1 MVRINGNRDTAE
13 VTGDSRLKVEA
24 SAHNP
29 ASIAAEKQDAYAV
42 PFEQDAGAVT
52 ADFFYLK
59 NTNSK
64 NLFIYRLKMYTPT
77 LDNEVDIVIGV
88 TGSPTAGTAIVPVNL
103 YAGGKA
109 ADVACEGK
117 DGDMALTGGKK
128 LTRLLLDKD
137 FVGEQVWHFEAP
149 IILPPDTSMVLHCII
164 DPTADI
170 DGTLYFF
177 FESVGR

>member
-1 MVRINGNRDTAE
+1 MRIQGNTYSAE
-13 VTGDSRLKVEA
+13 VTSQDRLKVEA
-24 SAHNP
+24 SSHDP
-29 ASIAAEKQDAYAV
+29 AAIAAYNQDAYGV
-42 PFEQDAGAVT
+42 PFEQDAGTTT

-59 NTNSK
+59 NTGTR
-64 NLFIYRLKMYTPT
+64 NLHIYRLKMYTPT

-88 TGSPTAGTAIVPVNL
+88 TGTPTSGTAIVPVNL

-109 ADVACEGK
+109 ADVVCEGR
-117 DGDMALTGGKK
+117 DGDMDLTGGSK

-149 IILPPDTSMVLHCII
+149 IILPPNTAMVLNCVI

-177 FESVGR
+177 FEE